1 MSNAHSQKALAPV
14 VIGAIG
20 VVFGDIGTSPLYA
33 LKEIFNGHHPIPI
46 TPDNIFGILSMVF
59 WSIIALVTVKYV
71 SVIMRADNRGEGG
84 SLALLSLI
92 TERSH
97 HRVVT
102 WIISLLGIFAA
113 ALFYGDSMI
122 TPAISVLSAVEG
134 LEIITPDFKP
144 YVLPIT
150 VGILSGLFF
159 IQRRGTGTVG
169 LFFGPVMIG
178 WFGVL
183 GLLGVL
189 EIARHPD
196 VLAALNPI
204 YAIRF
209 INAHPGLA
217 FLALGSVVLSVTGG
231 EALYTDM
238 GHFGRFPI
246 RLAWFGFV
254 MPALVLNYFGQGALL
269 LNEPGA
275 IESPFFHLG
284 PQWALIPLVIL
295 ATLATVIAS
304 QAVISGAFSVARQ
317 AVQMGF
323 LPRMLIVHTSGKSEG
338 QIYVP
343 FTNWTLYFA
352 VVALVLGFK
361 SSSNLAAAYGIA
373 VTGTMLIDTILVSF
387 VMVLLWR
394 WHPLVVALV
403 AGAFLLV
410 DIAFFAANV
419 IKIPEGGWFPIVM
432 GLISFTVLT
441 TWRRGRKL
449 VRRELAKQGI
459 PMAAFLPAIGSDI
472 HRVSGTAVFMTGS
485 KEGVPAALLHNL
497 KHNQILHERV
507 ALVTVE
513 TTDTPYVNDLDRL
526 YLHPMEKGFMRIV
539 IRYGFMEDP
548 DIPLALEQCKRF
560 GESFEMMETTFYV
573 SRETV
578 IPGVLGR
585 RISPW
590 RARLF
595 AFMSKNA
602 TSATDFFKI
611 PNNRVVEL
619 GTQLVI

>member
-1 MSNAHSQKALAPV
+1 
-14 VIGAIG
+14 
-20 VVFGDIGTSPLYA
+20 
-33 LKEIFNGHHPIPI
+33 
-46 TPDNIFGILSMVF
+46 
-59 WSIIALVTVKYV
+59 
-71 SVIMRADNRGEGG
+71 
-84 SLALLSLI
+84 
-92 TERSH
+92 
-97 HRVVT
+97 
-102 WIISLLGIFAA
+102 
-113 ALFYGDSMI
+113 
-122 TPAISVLSAVEG
+122 
-134 LEIITPDFKP
+134 
-144 YVLPIT
+144 
-150 VGILSGLFF
+150 
-159 IQRRGTGTVG
+159 
-169 LFFGPVMIG
+169 
-178 WFGVL
+178 
-183 GLLGVL
+183 
-189 EIARHPD
+189 
-196 VLAALNPI
+196 
-204 YAIRF
+204 
-209 INAHPGLA
+209 
-217 FLALGSVVLSVTGG
+217 
-231 EALYTDM
+231 
-238 GHFGRFPI
+238 
-246 RLAWFGFV
+246 
-254 MPALVLNYFGQGALL
+254 
-269 LNEPGA
+269 
-275 IESPFFHLG
+275 
-284 PQWALIPLVIL
+284 
-295 ATLATVIAS
+295 
-304 QAVISGAFSVARQ
+304 VA
-317 AVQMGF
+317 
-323 LPRMLIVHTSGKSEG
+323 
-338 QIYVP
+338 
-343 FTNWTLYFA
+343 
-352 VVALVLGFK
+352 
-361 SSSNLAAAYGIA
+361 
-373 VTGTMLIDTILVSF
+373 F

-459 PMAAFLPAIGSDI
+459 PMSAFLPAIGSDI
-472 HRVSGTAVFMTGS
+472 HRVSGTAVFMTSS

-513 TTDTPYVNDLDRL
+513 TTDTPYVNDFDRL

-560 GESFEMMETTFYV
+560 GEPFEMMETTFYV

-585 RISPW
+585 RINPW